1 MMFQAILIPV
11 FVQVALTLGL
21 VLWGGWL
28 RTGDLRSGA
37 VKPDKIALREP
48 GWPARTTQVGCA
60 FSNQLEVPVLFYV
73 LVAFLMIMRHAD
85 VIFVVLAW
93 LFVATRIVHVA
104 IHVTSNAV
112 KRRGPAFGI
121 GVMVLLIMWVI
132 FAVEILTGT

>member
-11 FVQVALTLGL
+11 FVQVALTFGL

-93 LFVATRIVHVA
+93 LFVATRIVHAA
-104 IHVTSNAV
+104 IHVTSNTV
-112 KRRGPAFGI
+112 MRRGPVFGI
-121 GVMVLLIMWVI
+121 GVIVLLIMWVI